1 MWGVEKWYIK
11 KDNPTMLRMEIEK
24 QSDNDLDSIEV
35 KISTAMSELRKL
47 RCIRRDLQLAYVK
60 RNIEYILDD
69 VSEVDA
75 KQLFAIVR
83 KIEDRNNR
91 NRE

>member
-1 MWGVEKWYIK
+1 
-11 KDNPTMLRMEIEK
+11 MLRMEIEK
-24 QSDNDLDSIEV
+24 QSENDLDSIEV
-35 KISTAMSELRKL
+35 KISTAMNELRKL
-47 RCIRRDLQLAYVK
+47 HCIRRDLQLAYVK

-91 NRE
+91 NQE